1 MREDTVPTTAE
12 NPRRGRA
19 PWHLWVVGLF
29 MLALYIGGA
38 RDYVLTLTLNP
49 DYMAAQGYAEPQIGY
64 FTDYPFGLGVLW
76 TLNVT
81 GGLASAT
88 ASILRSRWAVP
99 LALMTALAQL
109 VLLIL
114 TFAFRDRWD
123 ILGPSMSLFDIGV
136 GVLSFLF
143 WWYCRVMLSRAV
155 LR

>member
-1 MREDTVPTTAE
+1 MREDTVPAAVE
-12 NPRRGRA
+12 SPRRGRA

-38 RDYVLTLTLNP
+38 RDYLLTLTLDP
-49 DYMAAQGYAEPQIGY
+49 GYLAAQGYGEPQIGY

-76 TLNVT
+76 TLNVV
-81 GGLASAT
+81 GGLTSAA

-99 LALMTALAQL
+99 LALMTALAQ
-109 VLLIL
+109 VMLLIL

-123 ILGPSMSLFDIGV
+123 LLGAPMSLFDIGV
-136 GVLSFLF
+136 GVLSLAF
-143 WWYCRVMLSRAV
+143 WWYCRVMLGRSV